1 MDEQHLLMAARLESS
16 NLRQMMMNSYGTT
29 RQRAF
34 TLVEIMIAVAIFAA
48 VMIAIYSSW
57 SAILRGSRIG
67 QEAAAEAQRSR
78 VAVRALENS
87 LMSLRM
93 FLANI
98 RYDYF
103 SADTSGEFAT
113 LSFVAHLSRSFPRS
127 GDFGDQVVRRL
138 TFTVEPGTNSDNVL
152 VLRQNPV
159 LFETSADEE
168 ENPLVLARNV
178 KEFTLEFWGPR
189 SKDWEPEWLYT
200 NQLPKLIKFT
210 LGFGRPNQR
219 VLKPEDVVTRV
230 VSLAAIPVPLGVQ
243 TAGGLQQRSPNSTIQ
258 PPPVNQGQQPGA
270 IAPK

>member
-1 MDEQHLLMAARLESS
+1 
-16 NLRQMMMNSYGTT
+16 MNSYRTA

-34 TLVEIMIAVAIFAA
+34 TLVEIMIAVGIFIA

-57 SAILRGSRIG
+57 SAILRATRIG

-87 LMSLRM
+87 LMSLQM
-93 FLANI
+93 SLANI
-98 RYDYF
+98 KYDYF
-103 SADTSGEFAT
+103 SADTSGDFAT
-113 LSFVAHLSRSFPRS
+113 LSFVAHLGKSFPRS

-152 VLRQNPV
+152 LLRQNPI
-159 LFETSADEE
+159 LFQTSADEE

-178 KEFTLEFWGPR
+178 NEFTLEFWGPR
-189 SKDWEPEWLYT
+189 SKEWEPEWLYT

-210 LGFGRPNQR
+210 LGFGRPNER
-219 VLKPEDVVTRV
+219 VRKPEDEVTRV

-243 TAGGLQQRSPNSTIQ
+243 TAGGLQRSPNSTI
-258 PPPVNQGQQPGA
+258 NQGQPPGSG
-270 IAPK
+270 PLK

>member
-1 MDEQHLLMAARLESS
+1 
-16 NLRQMMMNSYGTT
+16 MNSYRTA

-34 TLVEIMIAVAIFAA
+34 TLVEITIAVAIFTA

-67 QEAAAEAQRSR
+67 QEGAAEAQRSR

-87 LMSLRM
+87 LMSLQM

-98 RYDYF
+98 KYDYF
-103 SADTSGEFAT
+103 SADTSGDFAT
-113 LSFVAHLSRSFPRS
+113 LSFVAHLAKSFPRS

-138 TFTVEPGTNSDNVL
+138 TFSVEPGTNSDNVL
-152 VLRQNPV
+152 LLRQNPI
-159 LFETSADEE
+159 LFQTSADEE

-178 KEFTLEFWGPR
+178 KEFKLEFWGPR
-189 SKDWEPEWLYT
+189 SKEWELEWLYT

-210 LGFGRPNQR
+210 LGFGRSNQR
-219 VLKPEDVVTRV
+219 VVKPEDEVTRV

-243 TAGGLQQRSPNSTIQ
+243 TAGGLQRSPNSTIQ
-258 PPPVNQGQQPGA
+258 PPPINQGQQPGS
-270 IAPK
+270 IPPK